1 MNNSD
6 VFRKSDIGRQEIKN
20 QSLGVLPREAR
31 TLLIMIDGKKTYQ
44 NYIDSLST
52 SKMFAEFGGVA
63 PLLEL
68 LLDFQCIETVNAVSQ
83 VPSSTIDKPAVG
95 QPQEQ
100 LLSFI
105 EDVKTL
111 EHQSSSVSREAEFDF
126 ALNKQEPKADS
137 MSGGFFKR
145 KAPNVNYETLKS
157 ELATYIEKNAPSG
170 EAWGY
175 LLNLEQCHD
184 TQQLLTLTQDIQ
196 STTEGSLSRDMSE
209 FSKKIKRQL

>member
-1 MNNSD
+1 
-6 VFRKSDIGRQEIKN
+6 
-20 QSLGVLPREAR
+20 
-31 TLLIMIDGKKTYQ
+31 
-44 NYIDSLST
+44 
-52 SKMFAEFGGVA
+52 
-63 PLLEL
+63 
-68 LLDFQCIETVNAVSQ
+68 
-83 VPSSTIDKPAVG
+83 
-95 QPQEQ
+95 
-100 LLSFI
+100 
-105 EDVKTL
+105 
-111 EHQSSSVSREAEFDF
+111 
-126 ALNKQEPKADS
+126 

-145 KAPNVNYETLKS
+145 NAPNVNYETLKS